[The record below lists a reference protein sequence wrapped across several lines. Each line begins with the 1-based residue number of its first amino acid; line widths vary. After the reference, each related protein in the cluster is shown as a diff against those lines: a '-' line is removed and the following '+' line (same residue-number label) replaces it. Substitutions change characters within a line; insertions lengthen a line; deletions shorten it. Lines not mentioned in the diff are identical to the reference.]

1 MKELTLKDHRKNQK
15 FNIIHEFFWGFGTA
29 FHTIY
34 AVVPIFLKKLGAPE
48 AIAVSSTG
56 IFSVLIAIPMLMTAA
71 LSRNIVDL
79 KKAVISVH
87 CSIVIVTF
95 VMGYTFTFSSLSLSP
110 FAWKIYFFYFILYGL
125 SIGIIIPIWTDFLD
139 KTTNKSLRGKF
150 FGLGF
155 AFNSLGGFVGG
166 IILKNLLKTN
176 IPFPNNFGYGFFILF
191 ISLMIGT
198 IVFYFYKE
206 KSREKY
212 KRSYSQFKLE
222 TKLIINSHP
231 NFHKYL
237 FSRIFYCAA
246 LPAMGLYAIYCQNK
260 FNFDI
265 SEVGLFTIL
274 NVSSMGIASYIS
286 GNIGDKYG
294 HKISMLIA
302 YSFHLLAV
310 VLAINAASMF
320 WVYGVF
326 ISIGAGQGSFM
337 PSAMNLIYDFAGER
351 DKKTYMALID
361 SFLAPFALVFILG
374 IGSLI
379 NKGEY
384 ILSFYILGACL
395 LLAIIILQFSVKDPK
410 DNSNQIISSIDRF
423 SS

>member
-56 IFSVLIAIPMLMTAA
+56 IFSILIALPMLITAA

-87 CSIVIVTF
+87 CMILIVTF
-95 VMGYTFTFSSLSLSP
+95 FMGYTFTFSSLSLSP

-125 SIGIIIPIWTDFLD
+125 SIGIIVPIWTDFLD

-231 NFHKYL
+231 NFHRYL

-310 VLAINAASMF
+310 LLVINSKNML
-320 WVYGVF
+320 WVYLVF

-384 ILSFYILGACL
+384 ILSFYILGVCL
-395 LLAIIILQFSVKDPK
+395 LLAIIILQFFVKDPK